1 MLSQY
6 MEQNGEITDEVLGN
20 LLSADH
26 LFAKQSDFKD
36 NLLAIGRRR
45 QTQQSLTAHC
55 ANYFCICSFNWEMCS
70 IPKEQTMPNGL
81 VFSVCVAVVWCVY

>member
-6 MEQNGEITDEVLGN
+6 MEQNGEITDEVLAN

-36 NLLAIGRRR
+36 NLLAVGRRR
-45 QTQQSLTAHC
+45 QTQKSLPAHS
-55 ANYFCICSFNWEMCS
+55 ANYLCICSFSWEMCS
-70 IPKEQTMPNGL
+70 ILKNSPCQMAWSSQCT
-81 VFSVCVAVVWCVY
+81 